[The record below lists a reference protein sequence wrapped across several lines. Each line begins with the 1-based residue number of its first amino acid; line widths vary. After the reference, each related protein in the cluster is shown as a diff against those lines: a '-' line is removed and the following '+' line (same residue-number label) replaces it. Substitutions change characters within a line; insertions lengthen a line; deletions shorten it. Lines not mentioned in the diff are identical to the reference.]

1 MRLISFLKCY
11 FKLILLFAALLFVYH
26 IHAQEYSYTQYN
38 IKEGLAGSTVYCSV
52 QDKDGFMWFGTETGL
67 SRFDGSHFKN
77 FTTADGLTDNEIL
90 KMFCDSKGRLW
101 LSLFKKDI
109 CYYYKGK
116 IYNKYNDSVLKRLHL
131 TDVAWQVCEDIHGDI
146 LIMEQRKLH
155 KIDVSGK
162 VTEITS
168 VRNRPFQLCIGIS
181 ESLHGNFWVLDNDT
195 LFEMKPDNT
204 FSFVRTIYIKS
215 AIIPHVKLSQNIL
228 VWREDYAHFKVAT
241 FMNNK
246 EFTFSLEASP
256 VSFDIINDSIIS
268 SNTIN
273 GTWIYNIMSRNFH
286 PAVLQGKSMSSFYMD
301 NENNYWG
308 TTIGSGVFRINSL
321 DFKNLFFF
329 SNKNERMGIF
339 SILSV
344 GTKIFA
350 GANDNYIYR
359 WDISIPDKR
368 KESLITGAE
377 ERNRIIALT
386 TFKKN
391 KIIVGTD
398 VGITKLN
405 EDLSSDQ
412 PPPDLKLSLKKNLES
427 YLAYPFFISTVK
439 GLFKIA
445 DDSLIVANRNSL
457 LLFNPITFKTTDTLW
472 RERTT
477 TAFYYNDTIYS
488 ATLDGLLVLDKK
500 KHAFFPGNK
509 EPLLRNKITS
519 IANTNDIIWIA
530 TYGVGV
536 LGYYH
541 GKVIMNITEKDG
553 LTSNIC
559 RCINANGNI
568 LWVGTD
574 KGLNKINLS
583 HKPYHITKITSA
595 DALVSD
601 IINTIYVDKG
611 IVYVGT
617 PEGVT
622 YFNGKKIV
630 SYSRCDLKVTQLTAG
645 KDTLQTDAN
654 NFILTHKNND
664 ISFEYS
670 GISFKSAGEITY
682 HYRLKGLDTSW
693 QTTTQN
699 FINYTTLPSGK
710 YVFQLRAVN
719 KFGVESNTV
728 NIRFEVAERLW
739 EKEWFKLL
747 VAACIILLTW
757 LIVRARIKY
766 INKKNEEKMATMQR
780 ITELEQM
787 ALKSQMNPHF
797 IFNSLNSIQ
806 QYVMDKDVEGA
817 NKFITAF
824 STLIRKT
831 LEFSNKKRISVAE
844 EMEYL
849 STYLALERE
858 RLSNKFIYNIRF
870 KDQLNYNEV
879 FIPPMILQP
888 YVENSVRHGI
898 RYRNDNNGVIN
909 INVEQKNGS
918 LFVIVEDNG
927 IGRKEASK
935 YKSKNIIQYQSK
947 GMSLT
952 ASRIEMMN
960 KKSETKMKVLIE
972 DIEENNVAKGTKVTL
987 IFPVDEGN

>member
-1 MRLISFLKCY
+1 MK
-11 FKLILLFAALLFVYH
+11 
-26 IHAQEYSYTQYN
+26 
-38 IKEGLAGSTVYCSV
+38 
-52 QDKDGFMWFGTETGL
+52 
-67 SRFDGSHFKN
+67 
-77 FTTADGLTDNEIL
+77 
-90 KMFCDSKGRLW
+90 
-101 LSLFKKDI
+101 SLQH
-109 CYYYKGK
+109 Y
-116 IYNKYNDSVLKRLHL
+116 
-131 TDVAWQVCEDIHGDI
+131 
-146 LIMEQRKLH
+146 
-155 KIDVSGK
+155 
-162 VTEITS
+162 
-168 VRNRPFQLCIGIS
+168 
-181 ESLHGNFWVLDNDT
+181 
-195 LFEMKPDNT
+195 
-204 FSFVRTIYIKS
+204 
-215 AIIPHVKLSQNIL
+215 
-228 VWREDYAHFKVAT
+228 
-241 FMNNK
+241 
-246 EFTFSLEASP
+246 
-256 VSFDIINDSIIS
+256 
-268 SNTIN
+268 
-273 GTWIYNIMSRNFH
+273 
-286 PAVLQGKSMSSFYMD
+286 
-301 NENNYWG
+301 
-308 TTIGSGVFRINSL
+308 
-321 DFKNLFFF
+321 
-329 SNKNERMGIF
+329 
-339 SILSV
+339 
-344 GTKIFA
+344 
-350 GANDNYIYR
+350 
-359 WDISIPDKR
+359 
-368 KESLITGAE
+368 
-377 ERNRIIALT
+377 
-386 TFKKN
+386 
-391 KIIVGTD
+391 
-398 VGITKLN
+398 LN
-405 EDLSSDQ
+405 
-412 PPPDLKLSLKKNLES
+412 
-427 YLAYPFFISTVK
+427 YPFFVSTVK
-439 GLFKIA
+439 GFFKIN

-457 LLFNPITFKTTDTLW
+457 LLFNPTTFKITDTLW

-500 KHAFFPGNK
+500 KHAFFPGNT

-519 IANTNDIIWIA
+519 ITNINDIIWIA

-559 RCINANGNI
+559 RCINAAGNI

-574 KGLNKINLS
+574 KGLNRIDLS
-583 HKPYHITKITSA
+583 RKPYHITKITSA

-601 IINTIYVDKG
+601 IINTIYVDNG

-617 PEGVT
+617 PEGIT

-630 SYSRCDLKVTQLTAG
+630 SYSRCDLRITQVIIG
-645 KDTLQTDAN
+645 QDTLKSDAN
-654 NFILTHKNND
+654 NFTLTHKNND
-664 ISFEYS
+664 ISFGFS

-710 YVFQLRAVN
+710 YSFQLKAVN
-719 KFGVESNTV
+719 KFGVESNAV
-728 NIRFEVAERLW
+728 NIRFEVAQRLW
-739 EKEWFKLL
+739 EKGWFKLL
-747 VAACIILLTW
+747 IAACIILLIW
-757 LIVRARIKY
+757 FIVRARIRY
-766 INKKNEEKMATMQR
+766 INKRNEEKMATMQR

-824 STLIRKT
+824 SKLIRKT

-898 RYRNDNNGVIN
+898 RYRNDDNGVVDIS
-909 INVEQKNGS
+909 VKQKNGS

-935 YKSKNIIQYQSK
+935 YKSKNIIHYQSK

-960 KKSETKMKVLIE
+960 EKSEAKMKVLIE
-972 DIEENNVAKGTKVTL
+972 DLEENNVAKGTRVTI
-987 IFPVDEGN
+987 IFPVDEGNYEH